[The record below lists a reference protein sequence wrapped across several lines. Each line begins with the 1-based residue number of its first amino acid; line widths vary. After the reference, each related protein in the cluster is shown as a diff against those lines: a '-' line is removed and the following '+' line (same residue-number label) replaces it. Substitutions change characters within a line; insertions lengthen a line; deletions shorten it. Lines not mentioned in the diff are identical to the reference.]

1 MADALRG
8 RSRTSVVTVW
18 GNAHPL
24 YANVCYTTYCSS
36 SALWCHRYISRFV
49 TMSSFSKCKPVQI
62 PVDMTRRLNMSSLLP
77 LTVDWYRH
85 LANIGKAR
93 LWIGD
98 TKAFA
103 KKNPLMRIKKLNDRS
118 LPQGLPVQKFLE
130 NSKLIGNFLSNSA
143 ITYTESK
150 KKERKKERHF

>member
-1 MADALRG
+1 
-8 RSRTSVVTVW
+8 
-18 GNAHPL
+18 
-24 YANVCYTTYCSS
+24 
-36 SALWCHRYISRFV
+36 
-49 TMSSFSKCKPVQI
+49 MSSFSKCKPVQI